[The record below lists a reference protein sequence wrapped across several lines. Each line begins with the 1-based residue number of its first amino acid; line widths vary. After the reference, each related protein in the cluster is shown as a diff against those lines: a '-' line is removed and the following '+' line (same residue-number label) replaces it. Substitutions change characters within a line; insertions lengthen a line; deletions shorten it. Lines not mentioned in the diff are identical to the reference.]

1 MLQTFPQGE
10 SGDRSWVW
18 VGQGPNGP
26 LDTSRGA
33 VVTTKVKTVERA
45 WGLRGTGLVF
55 AATGLPG
62 RLALEGAVEYLF
74 TAATKTE
81 ARRAMQRMCAG
92 QSGATCRAQVRDD
105 VLELGYINVRS
116 ARSAGHR
123 SGALQDYH
131 W

>member
-116 ARSAGHR
+116 ARCAGHR
-123 SGALQDYH
+123 SGALQYH